1 MCKNSC
7 QTLVIKIQNE
17 QYIKDKN
24 DSSKVIPKF
33 SRIYPSV
40 KNQC

>member
-1 MCKNSC
+1 MSNIS
-7 QTLVIKIQNE
+7 N
-17 QYIKDKN
+17 IKDKN